1 MDYTTEEM
9 VTDEYTENVIDH
21 FLDPKNVGEIENAD
35 AKVKVGDP
43 NCGDYI
49 EMFLKVKDNK
59 IEDLKYL
66 VFGCIGAISTSSALS
81 VMVMGKDLDEA
92 LKVTDDDVIAYLGGI
107 PEKKKHCSL
116 LGVRGLLAAVEKYRE
131 KND

>member
-9 VTDEYTENVIDH
+9 VTDEYTENVITH
-21 FLDPKNVGEIENAD
+21 FLDPQNVGEIENPD

-49 EMFLKVKDNK
+49 ELFLTVKEDR
-59 IEDLKYL
+59 IADLKYL

-81 VMVMGKDLDEA
+81 VMVMGKHLDEA
-92 LKVTDDDVIAYLGGI
+92 LEITDDDVVAYLGGI

-116 LGVRGLLAAVEKYRE
+116 LGVRGLQAAVEQYRE
-131 KND
+131 NHE

>member
-21 FLDPKNVGEIENAD
+21 FLDPKNVGEIEDAH

-49 EMFLKVKDNK
+49 EMFLKVKDDR

-66 VFGCIGAISTSSALS
+66 VFGCIGAISTSSALTEI
-81 VMVMGKDLDEA
+81 VMGMKLDEA
-92 LKVTDDDVIAYLGGI
+92 IQVTDDDVVAYLGGI

-116 LGVRGLLAAVEKYRE
+116 LGVRGLLAAVEAYRE
-131 KND
+131 KD